1 MKTKKEMDVRMELE
15 KARKA
20 AGGLERNGLSTNI
33 EAYWEVC
40 CGNVLLAEENA
51 SNGTRQWENA
61 SLAMELLDIAA
72 YLEGYDHMLNNLHS
86 ALSRMAGITYGHPR
100 LKLKLLELDL
110 LVLRRIE
117 SLHGHDLS
125 AADDTMSEISMYRS
139 NIALADKG
147 EPESIARNGHLRHDP
162 VEWTAAYESVIDEAE
177 RKIES
182 CLEDHPRGMGF
193 CFEYWSTKAR
203 VLREDY
209 GIAWRSPAQM
219 NPGVIFD

>member
-1 MKTKKEMDVRMELE
+1 MKIRTELE

-33 EAYWEVC
+33 DAYWEVC
-40 CGNVLLAEENA
+40 CGDVLLAEENV

-61 SLAMELLDIAA
+61 SLAEELLDIAA
-72 YLEGYDHMLNNLHS
+72 YLEGYDHMLSNLHS
-86 ALSRMAGITYGHPR
+86 ALSRMADVTYGHPR

-117 SLHGHDLS
+117 AIHGHDLS
-125 AADDTMSEISMYRS
+125 AADDTMSEISLYRS

-147 EPESIARNGHLRHDP
+147 ELESIVQKGHLRHDP
-162 VEWTAAYESVIDEAE
+162 VEWTAGYEKVIDEAE

-182 CLEDHPRGMGF
+182 CLKDHPRGMGF
-193 CFEYWSTKAR
+193 CFAYWSTKAQ
-203 VLREDY
+203 VLQEYY
-209 GIAWRSPAQM
+209 GIVWRSPARM
-219 NPGVIFD
+219 NPGVMFD